1 MTAFRSHRWSSRFH
15 PDASAM
21 LGMCLAG
28 VLMAGMIAL
37 PAVAQESASPIQ
49 TEYVL
54 GFNDANKHFIDV
66 QLRCRA
72 PRPDSCELMMATWTP
87 GSYLIR
93 EYARNID
100 RIHAEDAQGQPLR
113 LQKTT
118 KNRWVIQGKNLKEIT
133 VNYRVYCREM
143 SVRTNFVDR
152 DFAVLNGAPTFI
164 IPVAYIDQPIEVKV
178 DLPSGW
184 RQSVTALDS
193 KEAGPAGIYVARDFD
208 HLVDSPLVVG
218 NPEVQSFKVGEI

>member
-1 MTAFRSHRWSSRFH
+1 MSTRREARKEFIPRSVSHGTAFCIQPQDAFIPYSRFTMTAFRSHRWSSRFH
-15 PDASAM
+15 SDASAM

-28 VLMAGMIAL
+28 VLMGGVVAL
-37 PAVAQESASPIQ
+37 PVFAQESAPPAQ

-54 GFNDANKHFIDV
+54 GFSDANKHFIDV
-66 QLRCRA
+66 QLRCKS

-93 EYARNID
+93 EYARNVD
-100 RIHAEDAQGQPLR
+100 QIHAEDAQGQPLR

-118 KNRWVIQGKNLKEIT
+118 KNRWVIQGKKLKEIT

-152 DFAVLNGAPTFI
+152 DFAVLNGCLLYTSDA
-164 IPVAYIDQPIEVKV
+164 ADE
-178 DLPSGW
+178 
-184 RQSVTALDS
+184 
-193 KEAGPAGIYVARDFD
+193 
-208 HLVDSPLVVG
+208 
-218 NPEVQSFKVGEI
+218 